1 MADNETSR
9 EDKQLAPSQRK
20 LDKARSEGSVP
31 RSRDV
36 GHAFV
41 LGTALIGLMVF
52 GPRIGA
58 STLDMLRGGLVFT
71 RRQAIDPTALTQ
83 WLGNLAA
90 SALWVIVP
98 CALVLMTVGV
108 LASGI
113 PGGFHVSM
121 KPASFNFAKVN
132 PMSGLAR
139 IFSRE
144 SAVDL
149 VRLFALAALMVVVS
163 AWFAVDHFAE
173 FAALASSPLQVAL
186 GAAHS
191 SMTSGLGLLVG
202 LLVLSAAIDVP
213 LQWWRHYTNLKMT
226 LQEARDEARQS
237 DGDPMIKSRIR
248 QRQREISRGRML
260 AAVPAADVVI
270 TNPTHYAVAI
280 RYDEAAMGAP
290 RVVAK
295 GADHLAA
302 RIRELAMDAGVPL
315 FEAPPLARALYAH
328 VDVDREIPS
337 TLYTAVAQVLAYVF
351 QLRRHVP
358 GRGAFPQRPDELPV
372 PADMDPKRGVE

>member
-58 STLDMLRGGLVFT
+58 TTLQLMRDGLVFT
-71 RRQAIDPTALTQ
+71 RRQAIDPAALTQ
-83 WLGNLAA
+83 WLGHLAS

-98 CALVLMTVGV
+98 CALVLLVVGV

-113 PGGFHVSM
+113 PGGFHVSL
-121 KPASFNFAKVN
+121 KPAAFNFAKVN
-132 PMSGLAR
+132 PMAGFAR
-139 IFSRE
+139 LFSRE
-144 SAVDL
+144 SLVDFL
-149 VRLFALAALMVVVS
+149 RLCALAAALVGVA
-163 AWFAVDHFAE
+163 AWFAAGHFDE
-173 FAALASSPLQVAL
+173 YTALAAAPLQVAL
-186 GAAHS
+186 GAAHT
-191 SMTSGLGLLVG
+191 SMTNGLWFLVG

-260 AAVPAADVVI
+260 AAVPAADVVV
-270 TNPTHYAVAI
+270 TNPTHFAVAI
-280 RYDEAAMGAP
+280 RYDETAMGAP

-295 GADHLAA
+295 GADLMAA

-328 VDVDREIPS
+328 AELDREIPS
-337 TLYTAVAQVLAYVF
+337 ALYTAVAQVLAYVF

-358 GRGAFPQRPDELPV
+358 GRGAFPQRPDTLPV
-372 PADMDPKRGVE
+372 PADMDPKGGAE

>member
-98 CALVLMTVGV
+98 CGLVLMTVGV

-121 KPASFNFAKVN
+121 KPASGNFAKVN
-132 PMSGLAR
+132 EVMAR
-139 IFSRE
+139 Y
-144 SAVDL
+144 
-149 VRLFALAALMVVVS
+149 VVEP
-163 AWFAVDHFAE
+163 F
-173 FAALASSPLQVAL
+173 P
-186 GAAHS
+186 
-191 SMTSGLGLLVG
+191 
-202 LLVLSAAIDVP
+202 
-213 LQWWRHYTNLKMT
+213 
-226 LQEARDEARQS
+226 AR
-237 DGDPMIKSRIR
+237 
-248 QRQREISRGRML
+248 
-260 AAVPAADVVI
+260 AAV
-270 TNPTHYAVAI
+270 
-280 RYDEAAMGAP
+280 
-290 RVVAK
+290 
-295 GADHLAA
+295 
-302 RIRELAMDAGVPL
+302 GVK
-315 FEAPPLARALYAH
+315 
-328 VDVDREIPS
+328 
-337 TLYTAVAQVLAYVF
+337 
-351 QLRRHVP
+351 
-358 GRGAFPQRPDELPV
+358 ELPRGSLV
-372 PADMDPKRGVE
+372 EADAILVVD